1 MTSSARLQEEAN
13 VARAG
18 LSSALEDLK
27 QSVTTTAIT
36 NGAMTFAKDGSSA
49 VARAAVDRAMANP
62 LATMVIGAGLLLL
75 LAGDKK
81 VGSAVGSLVEKG
93 TSAAKSAADSV
104 SSAAGSVTDRVA
116 GSAADGAEDAKGML
130 AKGQQQASDM
140 MAKGREQAGD
150 MMAKGKEQAT
160 DMYAKGKEQGQQA
173 LQQAQDLIEQGR
185 GRFEQ
190 FAQEQ
195 PILVAALGVAFGAA
209 IGASLPISKT
219 EQEFL
224 GDRARKA
231 GTKAGE
237 VALKAADAVTDA
249 LAVQDVGHKVSEIV
263 GAVSSTVTQ
272 GLDAS
277 NRR

>member
-13 VARAG
+13 AARAG
-18 LSSALEDLK
+18 LSSALDELR

-81 VGSAVGSLVEKG
+81 VGGAVGRLVDKG
-93 TSAAKSAADSV
+93 TSAAKSAAESV
-104 SSAAGSVTDRVA
+104 RGAADSVTDRVS
-116 GSAADGAEDAKGML
+116 GSAANVADAATERAGEAQGML

-140 MAKGREQAGD
+140 V
-150 MMAKGKEQAT
+150 T
-160 DMYAKGKEQGQQA
+160 KGKEQGQQA
-173 LQQAQDLIEQGR
+173 LQQAQDLFEQGR

-195 PILVAALGVAFGAA
+195 PILVAALGVALGAA
-209 IGASLPISKT
+209 VGASLPITKT
-219 EQEFL
+219 EQQYL
-224 GDRARKA
+224 GERARKV
-231 GTKAGE
+231 GNKAGD
-237 VALKAADAVTDA
+237 VARKVVDTATDK
-249 LAVQDVGHKVSEIV
+249 LAGQNVAHKVSEV
-263 GAVSSTVTQ
+263 VEAVSSTVTQ
-272 GLDAS
+272 NLSRD
-277 NRR
+277 